1 MSLCVYALTGTQAM
15 RSAARGVNRE
25 RLRLVTVGRI
35 AAIVGDVPRPPR
47 MTLANVRR
55 YDAAI
60 RRLHVERAALLPAR
74 FGTCFAAADELVLV
88 LQSRQQGLRDAVSQ
102 VRQRTQMTIRVVV
115 PGGGGRT
122 PAPGAAPAASARGS
136 SPPAARASDRG
147 STYLRARAAAAAR
160 EHEIPGFD
168 PVRAAV
174 RRWVRAERVEKRGGV
189 ASVYHLIPRGS
200 AGAYRIAA
208 RRAAA
213 ESGLRVVV
221 SGPWPPYA
229 FGTR

>member
-1 MSLCVYALTGTQAM
+1 M

-25 RLRLVTVGRI
+25 RLRLVTVGHV
-35 AAIVGDVPRPPR
+35 AAIVGDVPRAPR
-47 MTLANVRR
+47 MTLGNIRR

-60 RRLHVERAALLPAR
+60 RRLHVERPALLPAR
-74 FGTCFAAADELVLV
+74 FGTCFAAADDLVLV
-88 LQSRQQGLRDAVSQ
+88 LQSRQRALRDALSQ
-102 VRQRTQMTIRVVV
+102 VRQRTQMIIRVVV
-115 PGGGGRT
+115 PGGSGRRPAADAT
-122 PAPGAAPAASARGS
+122 PGAPARGRSRLAAPA
-136 SPPAARASDRG
+136 PDRG
-147 STYLRARAAAAAR
+147 STYLRARAADAAR
-160 EHEIPGFD
+160 AREIPGFD
-168 PVRAAV
+168 SVRAAV
-174 RRWVRAERVEKRGGV
+174 RRWVRAERVEKREGL

-200 AGAYRIAA
+200 AAAYRIAA